1 MSQFTKKAIMESFG
15 KLIESKPLDRITV
28 KDIVADC
35 GVTRN
40 TFYYHFEDIFDL
52 AKTVLS
58 ERLSQIGTVFG
69 QENDWEGFFL
79 LLAKSITKNRRTIR
93 NFIHSSKSKETS
105 RFIRQILVT
114 AVEKLFDRIA
124 DGKTIDPTM
133 RAQIVEFYANAALAT
148 AMEKLDSG
156 TEEAEL
162 WIRRICQ
169 YLYVGIRSA
178 VESADQLL

>member
-1 MSQFTKKAIMESFG
+1 MSQFTKKAIIESFE

-58 ERLSQIGTVFG
+58 ERLTQIGTVFG

-93 NFIHSSKSKETS
+93 NFIHSGKSKETS
-105 RFIRQILVT
+105 RFIRQILVS

-124 DGKTIDPTM
+124 EGKEIAPAM
-133 RAQIVEFYANAALAT
+133 RTHIVEFYANAALAT

-156 TEEAEL
+156 AEDAEL

-169 YLYVGIRSA
+169 FLYTGLSGAIQAS
-178 VESADQLL
+178 EQLI

>member
-52 AKTVLS
+52 AKAVLS
-58 ERLSQIGTVFG
+58 ERLAQIGTVFG
-69 QENDWEGFFL
+69 QENDWEGFFM

-93 NFIHSSKSKETS
+93 NFIHSGKSKETS
-105 RFIRQILVT
+105 RFIREILAY
-114 AVEKLFDRIA
+114 AVEKLFDHIA
-124 DGKTIDPTM
+124 DGKTLDPAI
-133 RAQIVEFYANAALAT
+133 RNAIIEFYSNAAFTT
-148 AMEKLDSG
+148 AVEKLDSG
-156 TEEAEL
+156 AEDAEL
-162 WIRRICQ
+162 WIRRTCQ
-169 YLYVGIRSA
+169 FLYTGIGSA
-178 VESADQLL
+178 IDSAERFI